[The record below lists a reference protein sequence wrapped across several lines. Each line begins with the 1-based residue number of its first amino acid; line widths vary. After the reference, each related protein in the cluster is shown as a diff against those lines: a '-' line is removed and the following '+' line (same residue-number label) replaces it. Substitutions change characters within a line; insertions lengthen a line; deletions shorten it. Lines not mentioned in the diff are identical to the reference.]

1 VFHKQFPGT
10 WLNYIETM
18 QTINCI
24 NRLLSPRFFQMRV
37 FQPHGVLSRS
47 FARYQRNVRMPVPRV
62 EKRLDVVIF
71 GHPNVGK
78 SVLLNCLIEHKVAA
92 TAHKKHTTRG
102 EILGFFN
109 NRNVQLAFYDTP
121 GYLTSQ
127 KAQTHEMKALRSVG
141 LAATAKADVI
151 LLCVDANVTQLSSKQ
166 QDWFADMAKVAM
178 ENAKQEVVLVLN
190 KVDLVEPK
198 IRLLETTRQ
207 LVSLLNGVKLG
218 LGREKEAE
226 LDTTTFMISALE
238 NDGVVDLKNY
248 LITLAKHK
256 PWLRAGGNEDDGS
269 GDGDGVSDSD
279 SDSDSGSDTDTEN
292 NGITR
297 SKRSNRRTSKGKMS
311 NEKPLLDSAA
321 FTTMSPEQ
329 IVEECILESMLEH
342 THEEIPYIAKIRC
355 KDIKKIPGTEGRV
368 SITCT
373 IEVDTKSQARIVV
386 GAGARTLVKIR
397 QTACLPLEQMLGV
410 KYVLLTLNVETR
422 FDEKGKM
429 KKSAIEDLN
438 DD

>member
-1 VFHKQFPGT
+1 
-10 WLNYIETM
+10 
-18 QTINCI
+18 
-24 NRLLSPRFFQMRV
+24 
-37 FQPHGVLSRS
+37 
-47 FARYQRNVRMPVPRV
+47 MPVPRV
-62 EKRLDVVIF
+62 EKRLDIVIF

-121 GYLTSQ
+121 GYLTSS

-141 LAATAKADVI
+141 LAATSKADVI
-151 LLCVDANVTQLSSKQ
+151 LLCADANVSQLSAKQ
-166 QDWFADMAKVAM
+166 QDWFADMAKVAL

-207 LVSLLNGVKLG
+207 LVSLINGVKLG
-218 LGREKEAE
+218 QGRADEAL

-256 PWLRAGGNEDDGS
+256 PWLKAGHKNDSDDES
-269 GDGDGVSDSD
+269 DGDSD
-279 SDSDSGSDTDTEN
+279 SDSDGDGDTD
-292 NGITR
+292 GDSDGRKPDITR
-297 SKRSNRRTSKGKMS
+297 SKRSKRRITSNKFSG
-311 NEKPLLDSAA
+311 EKPLLDSSA

-329 IVEECILESMLEH
+329 IVEEVILEAMLEH
-342 THEEIPYIAKIRC
+342 THEEIPYIAKITC
-355 KDIKKIPGTEGRV
+355 KDIKKVPSYEGRV

-373 IEVDTKSQARIVV
+373 IEVDTKQQARIVV
-386 GAGARTLVKIR
+386 GQGARTLVKIR
-397 QTACLPLEQMLGV
+397 QTACLPLEKMLNV

-422 FDEKGKM
+422 FDEKGK
-429 KKSAIEDLN
+429 KKSSSIEDMN

>member
-1 VFHKQFPGT
+1 LQYTEAMLPSV
-10 WLNYIETM
+10 
-18 QTINCI
+18 CI
-24 NRLLSPRFFQMRV
+24 NRLWGPNFSPQMRV
-37 FQPHGVLSRS
+37 FKHRILSRS
-47 FARYQRNVRMPVPRV
+47 FARHLRNVRMPVPRV
-62 EKRLDVVIF
+62 EKRLDIVIF

-102 EILGFFN
+102 EILGFFT

-121 GYLTSQ
+121 GYLTSS

-141 LAATAKADVI
+141 LAATSKADVI

-166 QDWFADMAKVAM
+166 QDWFADMAKVAL

-207 LVSLLNGVKLG
+207 LVSLINGVKLG
-218 LGREKEAE
+218 SGGAEEAT

-256 PWLRAGGNEDDGS
+256 PWLKAGRIDDDDGES
-269 GDGDGVSDSD
+269 GDESGGSDSD
-279 SDSDSGSDTDTEN
+279 DSSSSGSGEAT
-292 NGITR
+292 GITR
-297 SKRSNRRTSKGKMS
+297 SRRSTRHTASGKLS

-321 FTTMSPEQ
+321 FTTMSPQQ
-329 IVEECILESMLEH
+329 IVEEVILESMLEH
-342 THEEIPYIAKIRC
+342 THEEIPYIAKITC
-355 KDIKKIPGTEGRV
+355 TDIKKVPSYEGRV
-368 SITCT
+368 SVTCT
-373 IEVDTKSQARIVV
+373 IEVDTKQQARIVV
-386 GAGARTLVKIR
+386 GQGARTLVKIR
-397 QTACLPLEQMLGV
+397 QTACLPLEKMLNV
-410 KYVLLTLNVETR
+410 KYVLLTLNVQTR

-429 KKSAIEDLN
+429 KSSSIEDMN